1 MDQQGLSQPQ
11 SPSTMDTQ
19 GTSESASVPPPPLSH
34 LAHAVVSVFE
44 RKESTNHEPKIT
56 VNRFLSEIASWY
68 EKLRNAMDIRDDE
81 VVLKSAIERIL
92 KRRLLLGGNGA
103 RVAEPLLRELIW
115 AHYFPNNTIPESM
128 TGRVSQ
134 AVDMYLALRYAAIEE
149 GMPEK
154 DLNEW
159 TFQVLSCHL
168 ARLLSP
174 NVEKNTMS
182 NFMYHIMKDSIQIQD
197 DSEDTKNVQVYLAVR
212 RAFAKDDIAFLRYYL
227 FQQIF
232 GELTPENLP
241 HVERAFIKG
250 YEEIERQ
257 LRYPLKEKIY
267 LFVKRLTPV
276 FFILED
282 ILRKEK
288 EKSRKLLHNPEEFQK
303 EVFAACKLRYKGIR
317 SKVTR
322 AIVRSV
328 IFLIITK
335 AVIAFGVEGTYERWR
350 YGHIMYTTIALNT
363 GIPPLLMIIVSLFI
377 RTPGDDN
384 SQRILDK
391 INQVLYEDHPQIT
404 PNKILMLNPPKTR
417 STLTVVFGALGLAAF
432 VVSFGLIIYIL
443 TQLHF
448 NIVSQGIFIFFITI
462 VSFLAYR
469 INLTAHEY
477 TVEAKQGLLTPFIDF
492 LIIPIVRVGMRLTEG
507 ISQVNIIIFLFDFLI
522 EAPFKAVFGFFEQ
535 FFSYLHS
542 GREELG

>member
-1 MDQQGLSQPQ
+1 MDQQDSQQPQ
-11 SPSTMDTQ
+11 QSLDATQ
-19 GTSESASVPPPPLSH
+19 GKPESAPATPLPLSH
-34 LAHAVVSVFE
+34 LANAVVSIFE
-44 RKESTNHEPKIT
+44 RKEVVNHEPKIT

-92 KRRLLLGGNGA
+92 KRRLLLGGNGN
-103 RVAEPLLRELIW
+103 RVAEPLIRELIW
-115 AHYFPNNTIPESM
+115 AHYFPNSTIPESM
-128 TGRVSQ
+128 VARV
-134 AVDMYLALRYAAIEE
+134 ATVVDMYLTLRHHALDE
-149 GMPEK
+149 GLSEK
-154 DLNEW
+154 ALNMW

-182 NFMYHIMKDSIQIQD
+182 NFMYHIMKDSILIQD

-212 RAFAKDDIAFLRYYL
+212 RAFAKDDIAFLRFYL

-232 GELTPENLP
+232 GELTPENLE
-241 HVERAFIKG
+241 HVKRAFIKG
-250 YEEIERQ
+250 YEEIEKQ
-257 LRYPLKEKIY
+257 LKYPLKEKIY

-282 ILRKEK
+282 VLRKEK
-288 EKSRKLLHNPEEFQK
+288 EHSRAVIHNPESFK
-303 EVFAACKLRYKGIR
+303 EKVFEACKARYKGIR

-335 AVIAFGVEGTYERWR
+335 AVIALGVEGTYERWR

-377 RTPGDDN
+377 KTPGDDN
-384 SQRILDK
+384 SERILDK
-391 INQVLYEDHPQIT
+391 INQVLYENNPQIT
-404 PNKILMLNPPKTR
+404 QTKILMLNPPKTR
-417 STLTVVFGALGLAAF
+417 STLSVVFSVLGLVTF
-432 VVSFGLIIYIL
+432 VVSFGLMIYAL
-443 TQLHF
+443 NALHF
-448 NIVSQGIFIFFITI
+448 NIVSQAIFIFFITI

-507 ISQVNIIIFLFDFLI
+507 ISQINIIIFLFDFLI
-522 EAPFKAVFGFFEQ
+522 EAPFKAIFGFFEQ
-535 FFSYLHS
+535 FFTYLHS
-542 GREELG
+542 SREELG